1 MILTEGVFSMD
12 GDISPQEEI
21 SYLKNKYKALFI
33 LDDAHGLGVLG
44 DGTGSNTA
52 F

>member
-12 GDISPQEEI
+12 GDIAPQEEI
-21 SYLKNKYKALFI
+21 SYLNKYNALFI

-44 DGTGSNTA
+44 E
-52 F
+52 